1 MRLRRSFVSRF
12 LTLLGV
18 GLGVALLTAKLSVV
32 DPAPASQKQTPKQPT
47 NEELLN
53 QDFKSKLPRI
63 APTEPADALKTFTVA
78 PGFKIEQVAAEPL
91 VNSPVAM
98 EWDENGRL
106 FVCEMRGYSEDR
118 DKSLS
123 RVSMLEDL
131 DGDGRYDKSTVFA
144 DKLLWPTAVF
154 CYDGGLFVGDAP
166 DVFYFKDTDGDGK
179 ADVKKHVFTGFGTS
193 NVQGLLNCFRWGLD
207 NKIHLATSSLG
218 GEIRKAS
225 EPNAKPVNVRGRDI
239 ALNPNTY
246 DFELTSGAAQHGM
259 SFDDWGRKFVSSN
272 SNHIQQVMY
281 EDRYIA
287 RNPYLSA
294 PDARVMIAADG
305 PQAEVFRKSPVEPW
319 RVIRT
324 QLRVAGAVKGAVEG
338 GGRAAGYFTGAGG
351 VTIYRGDAWPE
362 EWKGIAIVGD
372 VGSNLVHRK
381 RLEPNGLEFIARRI
395 DDKSEFVASTDVW
408 FRPAQYANGPDG
420 SLHILDVYREVIEHP
435 ASIPPMIKEHLDLT
449 AGRDRGRLY
458 RVIPEKGFKQRATPK
473 LGSATSAELVAL
485 LEHPNAWHRET
496 AARLLYIRQDQAMIA
511 PLNKFAR
518 ESQSPLGRMHALYV
532 LSGMRALD
540 EELVST
546 SLGDSHHQVRRHA
559 VRLAERFFGDKKIW
573 DELVKLSDDPEI
585 EVRYQSAFT
594 LGELVR
600 YLEDE
605 DAAYAKKPPAVTIEL
620 ARLESQRAN
629 DRFQQ
634 QDANRDALVA
644 IMDRDVANRWMQLA
658 AASSVRDPGTHLVDI
673 SNSEKFS
680 AAPAA
685 GSYIEKIA
693 EQVVQKNDPLEMEFA
708 ITAMSNFALDGSKP
722 WSATLARALSANLKR
737 PKSVLAELIAEGGS
751 DVESLKKILA
761 GSLAQAKLVAVD
773 EKATL
778 KSRLAAVDT
787 LGTGT
792 FDEVKPIL
800 SPLIDNRRPLEIQL
814 AAIRILGGYEKAGVA
829 GLLLDAWPKLSPSV
843 KEPALEVLFARPE
856 RIEALLAALEKN
868 SFNAADLPAPR
879 VQVLLKTGDA
889 ARKTRAEKLLGALR
903 PSRRADVVAAYRE
916 ALSMSGDVAR
926 GREIFKK
933 NCNACH
939 KAEGVGHEIGP
950 NLSTI
955 KTRGAETILTN
966 VLDPSREVNPQFVN
980 YMLITDDGRTITG
993 LISAESATAVTLKR
1007 AESQTDTVLRVNIEE
1022 LLGTGLSIMPEGLE
1036 QKFDKQGLADLI
1048 AYIMQLQ

>member
-1 MRLRRSFVSRF
+1 MLLRRSSVSLR
-12 LTLLGV
+12 LALATLLFGSTF
-18 GLGVALLTAKLSVV
+18 VAARLSAVDRVPVV
-32 DPAPASQKQTPKQPT
+32 PKTPDTSNPPQKQPT

-123 RVSMLEDL
+123 RVSMLEDV
-131 DGDGRYDKSTVFA
+131 DGDGKYDKSTVFA

-179 ADVKKHVFTGFGTS
+179 ADVKKHVYTGFGNS

-207 NKIHLATSSLG
+207 NKIHLATSSTG
-218 GEIRKAS
+218 GEVKKAGD
-225 EPNAKPVNVRGRDI
+225 PNAKPINVRGRDI
-239 ALNPNTY
+239 AFNPNTY
-246 DFELTSGAAQHGM
+246 DFELTSGASQHGM
-259 SFDDWGRKFVSSN
+259 SFDDWGHKFVSSN

-294 PDARVMIAADG
+294 PDSRLMIAADG

-319 RVIRT
+319 RIIRT
-324 QLRVAGAVKGAVEG
+324 QLRVAGAVKGMVEG

-351 VTIYRGDAWPE
+351 VTIYRGDAFAD

-381 RLEPNGLEFIARRI
+381 RLVPNGLEFVAKRI
-395 DDKSEFVASTDVW
+395 DDNSEFVASTDVW

-458 RVIPEKGFKQRATPK
+458 RVIPETGFKQRPTPK
-473 LGSATSAELVAL
+473 LGSATTAELVAL

-496 AARLLYIRQDQAMIA
+496 AARLLYTRQDQAAA
-511 PLNKFAR
+511 PLLVKLAT
-518 ESQSPLGRMHALYV
+518 ESKLPQGRMHALYA
-532 LSGMRALD
+532 LDGLKALD
-540 EELVST
+540 EATIAVAF
-546 SLGDSHHQVRRHA
+546 DDPHPQVRKHA
-559 VRLAERFFGDKKIW
+559 VRLAEPTFIAGK
-573 DELVKLSDDPEI
+573 DELLLRPLVKLADDPDM
-585 EVRYQSAFT
+585 EVRYQVAFSLGAVLAGPPSRSALAEVMIASTRIAKRDGADKWIAMALISSLRDGAPAFLIGT
-594 LGELVR
+594 LQDGGASADSPQVRPLIERLVAQVALQDDPHSVGMIVAEFNKLPAERGELALAITR
-600 YLEDE
+600 GLMQGL
-605 DAAYAKKPPAVTIEL
+605 KKPTSEV
-620 ARLESQRAN
+620 SK
-629 DRFQQ
+629 
-634 QDANRDALVA
+634 
-644 IMDRDVANRWMQLA
+644 LA
-658 AASSVRDPGTHLVDI
+658 AAGKLDKMQATVDAMLAKSTSV
-673 SNSEKFS
+673 
-680 AAPAA
+680 
-685 GSYIEKIA
+685 
-693 EQVVQKNDPLEMEFA
+693 
-708 ITAMSNFALDGSKP
+708 ALDAK
-722 WSATLARALSANLKR
+722 AALKAR
-737 PKSVLAELIAEGGS
+737 
-751 DVESLKKILA
+751 
-761 GSLAQAKLVAVD
+761 
-773 EKATL
+773 T
-778 KSRLAAVDT
+778 AAIDDLTVGKYAAMQPT
-787 LGTGT
+787 LG
-792 FDEVKPIL
+792 K
-800 SPLIDNRRPLEIQL
+800 LIDNRQPTEIQL
-814 AAIRILGGYEKAGVA
+814 AAIAVLGRFADSGVA
-829 GLLLDAWPKLSPSV
+829 GVLLEAWPKLSPSV

-856 RIEALLAALEKN
+856 RIEALLAALETGK
-868 SFNAADLPAPR
+868 FNAADLPAPR
-879 VQVLLKTGDA
+879 VQMLLKSGDA
-889 ARKTRAEKLLGALR
+889 ARKARAEKLLGALR
-903 PSRRADVVAAYRE
+903 PSRRGEVVEAYRP
-916 ALSMSGDVAR
+916 ALTMSGDVAR

-933 NCNACH
+933 NCHACH
-939 KAEGVGHEIGP
+939 KSEGLGHEIGP

-980 YMLITDDGRTITG
+980 YMLIADDGRTMTG

-1007 AESQTDTVLRVNIEE
+1007 GEGQSDTVLRVNIEE
-1022 LLGTGLSIMPEGLE
+1022 LVATGLSLMPEGME
-1036 QKFDKQGLADLI
+1036 QKFDKQGMADLI

>member
-1 MRLRRSFVSRF
+1 MVLRRWFVSRF
-12 LTLLGV
+12 LPLLGLTV
-18 GLGVALLTAKLSVV
+18 SAAALAARLTAVE
-32 DPAPASQKQTPKQPT
+32 PAPAKPAATTPAATAPAAKPT

-118 DKSLS
+118 EKSLS

-179 ADVKKHVFTGFGTS
+179 ADVKKHVYTGFGTT

-207 NKIHLATSSLG
+207 NKIHLATSSTG
-218 GEIRKAS
+218 GDIRKAGP
-225 EPNAKPVNVRGRDI
+225 EIDPKTAKTVNVRGRDI
-239 ALNPNTY
+239 AFNPNTY
-246 DFELTSGAAQHGM
+246 DFELTSGASQHGM
-259 SFDDWGRKFVSSN
+259 SFDDWGHKFVSSN

-294 PDARVMIAADG
+294 PDSRVMIAADG

-351 VTIYRGDAWPE
+351 VTIYRGDAWPD

-395 DDKSEFVASTDVW
+395 DDQSEFVASTDVW

-458 RVIPEKGFKQRATPK
+458 RVVPVTGFKQRPTPK
-473 LGSATSAELVAL
+473 LGSATTAELVAL
-485 LEHPNAWHRET
+485 LEHPNSWHRET
-496 AARLLYIRQDQAMIA
+496 AARLLYTRQDKVAIE
-511 PLNKFAR
+511 PLAKLVT
-518 ESQSPLGRMHALYV
+518 ESKLPQGRLHALYS
-532 LSGMRALD
+532 LDGLKAL
-540 EELVST
+540 EEATIALAF
-546 SLGDSHHQVRRHA
+546 DDPDPQVRKHA
-559 VRLAERFFGDKKIW
+559 VRLAEPLFLSGTD
-573 DELVKLSDDPEI
+573 DLLVSRLPALADDPDI
-585 EVRYQSAFT
+585 EVRYQLAYSLGTILSGLPATREASDYGKIAAMRIAKRDGADKWISMALISSLRDGALSFVFGAFHNDGAVAD
-594 LGELVR
+594 LPQVRPLIEKLVGQIALQDDPQCVGIIVGSFDQLPAHRSELALAVTR
-600 YLEDE
+600 GLMQGL
-605 DAAYAKKPPAVTIEL
+605 KKPTSEV
-620 ARLESQRAN
+620 SK
-629 DRFQQ
+629 
-634 QDANRDALVA
+634 
-644 IMDRDVANRWMQLA
+644 LA
-658 AASSVRDPGTHLVDI
+658 AAGKLDKMQAVVDAMLAK
-673 SNSEKFS
+673 S
-680 AAPAA
+680 
-685 GSYIEKIA
+685 
-693 EQVVQKNDPLEMEFA
+693 
-708 ITAMSNFALDGSKP
+708 TATALDPK
-722 WSATLARALSANLKR
+722 AALKARTTAIDDLGIGKF
-737 PKSVLAELIAEGGS
+737 
-751 DVESLKKILA
+751 
-761 GSLAQAKLVAVD
+761 
-773 EKATL
+773 
-778 KSRLAAVDT
+778 AAMQPMLT
-787 LGTGT
+787 T
-792 FDEVKPIL
+792 
-800 SPLIDNRRPLEIQL
+800 LIDNRQPTEIQL
-814 AAIRILGGYEKAGVA
+814 AAIAVLGRFADPGVSSV
-829 GLLLDAWPKLSPSV
+829 LLDAWPKLSPTV
-843 KEPALEVLFARPE
+843 KEPALEVLFARAE
-856 RIEALLAALEKN
+856 RIEAMLTALEKN
-868 SFNAADLPAPR
+868 NFNPSDLPPAR
-879 VQVLLKTGDA
+879 VQTLLKTGDA
-889 ARKTRAEKLLGALR
+889 ARKARAEKLLGALR

-916 ALSMSGDVAR
+916 ALTMSGDVAR

-939 KAEGVGHEIGP
+939 KAENVGHEIGP

-980 YMLITDDGRTITG
+980 YMLIADDGRTITG
-993 LISAESATAVTLKR
+993 LIAAESATAVTLKR
-1007 AESQTDTVLRVNIEE
+1007 AEGQTDTVLRVNIDE

-1036 QKFDKQGLADLI
+1036 QKFDKQGMADLI

>member
-1 MRLRRSFVSRF
+1 MILRRWFVSQF
-12 LTLLGV
+12 LPFLGLTV
-18 GLGVALLTAKLSVV
+18 SAAALAARLTAVE
-32 DPAPASQKQTPKQPT
+32 PAPAKPAATTPAATAPAPKPT

-118 DKSLS
+118 EKSLS

-131 DGDGRYDKSTVFA
+131 NGDGRYDKSTVFA

-166 DVFYFKDTDGDGK
+166 DVFYFKDTDGDGR
-179 ADVKKHVFTGFGTS
+179 ADVKKHVYTGFGTT

-218 GEIRKAS
+218 GDIRKAGP
-225 EPNAKPVNVRGRDI
+225 EIDPKTAKTVNVRGRDI
-239 ALNPNTY
+239 AFNPNTY
-246 DFELTSGAAQHGM
+246 DFELTSGASQHGM
-259 SFDDWGRKFVSSN
+259 SFDDWGHKFVSSN

-324 QLRVAGAVKGAVEG
+324 QLRVAGAVKGMVEG

-362 EWKGIAIVGD
+362 EWKGLAIVGD

-395 DDKSEFVASTDVW
+395 DDQSEFVASTDVW

-458 RVIPEKGFKQRATPK
+458 RMIPEKGFKQRPTPK
-473 LGSATSAELVAL
+473 LGSATTAELVAL
-485 LEHPNAWHRET
+485 LEHPNSWHRET
-496 AARLLYIRQDQAMIA
+496 AARLLYTRQDKTAIE
-511 PLNKFAR
+511 PLAKLVT
-518 ESQSPLGRMHALYV
+518 ESKLPQGRMHALYA
-532 LSGMRALD
+532 LDGLKALD
-540 EELVST
+540 EATIALCF
-546 SLGDSHHQVRRHA
+546 DDPHPQVRKHA
-559 VRLAERFFGDKKIW
+559 VRLAEPLFLAGKGD
-573 DELVKLSDDPEI
+573 LLLSRVAGLADDPDL
-585 EVRYQSAFT
+585 EVHYQLAFT
-594 LGELVR
+594 LGS
-600 YLEDE
+600 
-605 DAAYAKKPPAVTIEL
+605 I
-620 ARLESQRAN
+620 
-629 DRFQQ
+629 
-634 QDANRDALVA
+634 
-644 IMDRDVANRWMQLA
+644 
-658 AASSVRDPGTHLVDI
+658 
-673 SNSEKFS
+673 FS
-680 AAPAA
+680 GP
-685 GSYIEKIA
+685 
-693 EQVVQKNDPLEMEFA
+693 
-708 ITAMSNFALDGSKP
+708 MSRT
-722 WSATLARALSANLKR
+722 TLADGLTAATRLAKRDGADKWISLALISSLRDGASAF
-737 PKSVLAELIAEGGS
+737 
-751 DVESLKKILA
+751 LA
-761 GSLAQAKLVAVD
+761 GSLQGDGVLADSAAVRPLIERLVAQVVLQDDPKAVQSVVENFHRLPAERNQLALAITRGLMQGLKKPTSEVSKLAAAGKLAKMQTVVD
-773 EKATL
+773 EMLAKSSAT
-778 KSRLAAVDT
+778 AVDSAAAPKARVTAIDDLAVGKFGAMKPT
-787 LGTGT
+787 LI
-792 FDEVKPIL
+792 K
-800 SPLIDNRRPLEIQL
+800 LIDNRQPTEVQL
-814 AAIRILGGYEKAGVA
+814 AALAVLGRFADPGVSA
-829 GLLLDAWPKLSPSV
+829 VVLGAWPKLSPTV
-843 KEPALEVLFARPE
+843 KEPALEVLFARAE
-856 RIEALLAALEKN
+856 RIEAMLTALEKN
-868 SFNAADLPAPR
+868 NFNPSDLPPAR
-879 VQVLLKTGDA
+879 VQTLLKTGDA
-889 ARKTRAEKLLGALR
+889 ARKARAEKLLGALR

-916 ALSMSGDVAR
+916 ALTMSGDVAR

-939 KAEGVGHEIGP
+939 KAENVGHEIGP

-980 YMLITDDGRTITG
+980 YMLIADDGRTITG
-993 LISAESATAVTLKR
+993 LIAAESATAVTLKR
-1007 AESQTDTVLRVNIEE
+1007 AEGQTDTVLRVNIDE

-1036 QKFDKQGLADLI
+1036 QKFDKQGMADLI

>member
-18 GLGVALLTAKLSVV
+18 GLGVALLTAKLSAV
-32 DPAPASQKQTPKQPT
+32 DPAPAPQNQAPKQPT

-131 DGDGRYDKSTVFA
+131 DGDGKYDKSTVFA

-239 ALNPNTY
+239 AFNPNTY

-259 SFDDWGRKFVSSN
+259 SFDDWGHKFVSSN

-324 QLRVAGAVKGAVEG
+324 QLRVAGAVKGMVEG

-351 VTIYRGDAWPE
+351 VTIYRGDAWPD

-381 RLEPNGLEFIARRI
+381 RLEPNGLEFIAKRI

-408 FRPAQYANGPDG
+408 FRPAQYACGPDG

-458 RVIPEKGFKQRATPK
+458 RVIPEKGFKQRPTPK
-473 LGSATSAELVAL
+473 LGNATTAELVAL
-485 LEHPNAWHRET
+485 LEHPNSWHRET
-496 AARLLYIRQDQAMIA
+496 AARLLYTRQDKTAA
-511 PLNKFAR
+511 PLLVKLAT
-518 ESQSPLGRMHALYV
+518 ESKLPQGRMHALYA
-532 LSGMRALD
+532 LDGLKALD
-540 EELVST
+540 EATIAVAF
-546 SLGDSHHQVRRHA
+546 DDPHPQVRKHA
-559 VRLAERFFGDKKIW
+559 LRLAEPLFLSGK
-573 DELVKLSDDPEI
+573 DELLSSRLAALADDPDI
-585 EVRYQSAFT
+585 EVRYQLAFS
-594 LGELVR
+594 LG
-600 YLEDE
+600 
-605 DAAYAKKPPAVTIEL
+605 
-620 ARLESQRAN
+620 
-629 DRFQQ
+629 
-634 QDANRDALVA
+634 A
-644 IMDRDVANRWMQLA
+644 ILSGRPVMREASDNALA
-658 AASSVRDPGTHLVDI
+658 AATQIAKRDGVDKWISLALLSSLRDSALSFVFGTFHNDGEVADLPHVRPMIEKLVGQIASQDDPQSIGII
-673 SNSEKFS
+673 SSSFNSLPAHRDDLALAVTRGLMQGLKKPKSEVSKL
-680 AAPAA
+680 AAA
-685 GSYIEKIA
+685 GKLDKM
-693 EQVVQKNDPLEMEFA
+693 QTVVDAMLAKS
-708 ITAMSNFALDGSKP
+708 TATALDTKASLKARTAAIDDLGVGKFAAMQP
-722 WSATLARALSANLKR
+722 TLAK
-737 PKSVLAELIAEGGS
+737 
-751 DVESLKKILA
+751 
-761 GSLAQAKLVAVD
+761 
-773 EKATL
+773 
-778 KSRLAAVDT
+778 
-787 LGTGT
+787 
-792 FDEVKPIL
+792 
-800 SPLIDNRRPLEIQL
+800 LIDNRQPTEIQL
-814 AAIRILGGYEKAGVA
+814 AAIAVLGRFADPAVA
-829 GLLLDAWPKLSPSV
+829 KTLLDAWPKLSPTV
-843 KEPALEVLFARPE
+843 KEPTLEVLFARPE

-868 SFNAADLPAPR
+868 NFNAADLPAPR

-903 PSRRADVVAAYRE
+903 PSRRADVVEAYRP
-916 ALSMSGDVAR
+916 ALTMSGDVAR

>member
-1 MRLRRSFVSRF
+1 MVLRRWFVSQF
-12 LTLLGV
+12 LPFLGLTV
-18 GLGVALLTAKLSVV
+18 SAAALAARLTAVE
-32 DPAPASQKQTPKQPT
+32 PAPAKPAATTPAATAPAPKPT

-118 DKSLS
+118 EKSLS

-131 DGDGRYDKSTVFA
+131 DGDGCYDKSTVFA

-179 ADVKKHVFTGFGTS
+179 ADVKKHVYTGFGTT

-218 GEIRKAS
+218 GDIRKAGP
-225 EPNAKPVNVRGRDI
+225 EIDPKTAKTVNVRGRDI
-239 ALNPNTY
+239 AFNPNTY
-246 DFELTSGAAQHGM
+246 DFELTSGASQHGM
-259 SFDDWGRKFVSSN
+259 SFDDWGHKFVSSN

-294 PDARVMIAADG
+294 PDSRVMIAADG

-324 QLRVAGAVKGAVEG
+324 QLRVAGAVKGMVEG

-351 VTIYRGDAWPE
+351 VTIYRGDAWPD

-381 RLEPNGLEFIARRI
+381 RLEPNGLEFIAKRI
-395 DDKSEFVASTDVW
+395 DDQSEFVASTDVW

-458 RVIPEKGFKQRATPK
+458 RVIPEKGFKQRPTPK
-473 LGSATSAELVAL
+473 LGSATTAELVAL
-485 LEHPNAWHRET
+485 LEHPNSWHRET
-496 AARLLYIRQDQAMIA
+496 AARLLYTRQDKTAIE
-511 PLNKFAR
+511 PLKKLAA
-518 ESQSPLGRMHALYV
+518 ESKSPLGRMHALY
-532 LSGMRALD
+532 ALD
-540 EELVST
+540 GLGALDGSIVIKCLQDTHPLVRAH
-546 SLGDSHHQVRRHA
+546 SL
-559 VRLAERFFGDKKIW
+559 RLAENVNPVEQLTDCVI
-573 DELVKLSDDPEI
+573 ESALDPAL
-585 EVRYQSAFT
+585 EVRYQAAFT
-594 LGELVR
+594 AGKFFRFGVVIPNPKIVTSFPNPMSQLIFAESMSRDFSNRWVQLAWQSSMIDGAGGILTSILLTEKTRSAPGASPV
-600 YLEDE
+600 LEKL
-605 DAAYAKKPPAVTIEL
+605 AAQIALQNKKIDVDGTITALTTFEGVEPAVKL
-620 ARLESQRAN
+620 AVYRGLMQGLKNPQSEVSRLFAAGGLAEAQTLL
-629 DRFQQ
+629 DKL
-634 QDANRDALVA
+634 LVA
-644 IMDRDVANRWMQLA
+644 STATALNDKA
-658 AASSVRDPGTHLVDI
+658 AIKARQTAIEDI
-673 SNSEKFS
+673 ALGKF
-680 AAPAA
+680 
-685 GSYIEKIA
+685 
-693 EQVVQKNDPLEMEFA
+693 
-708 ITAMSNFALDGSKP
+708 
-722 WSATLARALSANLKR
+722 
-737 PKSVLAELIAEGGS
+737 
-751 DVESLKKILA
+751 
-761 GSLAQAKLVAVD
+761 
-773 EKATL
+773 
-778 KSRLAAVDT
+778 AAVQPT
-787 LGTGT
+787 L
-792 FDEVKPIL
+792 VK
-800 SPLIDNRRPLEIQL
+800 LIDNRQPTEVQL
-814 AAIRILGGYEKAGVA
+814 AALAVLGRFADPGVSA
-829 GLLLDAWPKLSPSV
+829 VVLDAWPKLSPTV
-843 KEPALEVLFARPE
+843 KEPALEVLFARAE
-856 RIEALLAALEKN
+856 RIEAMLTALEKN
-868 SFNAADLPAPR
+868 NFNPSDLPPAR
-879 VQVLLKTGDA
+879 VQTLLKTGDA
-889 ARKTRAEKLLGALR
+889 ARQARAEKLLGALR

-916 ALSMSGDVAR
+916 ALTMSGDVAR

-939 KAEGVGHEIGP
+939 KAENVGHEIGP

-980 YMLITDDGRTITG
+980 YMLIADDGRTITG
-993 LISAESATAVTLKR
+993 LIAAESATAVTLKR
-1007 AESQTDTVLRVNIEE
+1007 AEGQTDTVLRVNIDE

-1036 QKFDKQGLADLI
+1036 QKFDKQGMADLI

>member
-1 MRLRRSFVSRF
+1 MRLRRSFVFRF

-18 GLGVALLTAKLSVV
+18 GLGVALLTAKLSAV
-32 DPAPASQKQTPKQPT
+32 DSAPSPQKQVTKQPT

-106 FVCEMRGYSEDR
+106 FVCEMRGYSENR
-118 DKSLS
+118 DESLS

-166 DVFYFKDTDGDGK
+166 DVFYFKDTDGDGR

-239 ALNPNTY
+239 AFNPNTY
-246 DFELTSGAAQHGM
+246 EFELTSGAAQHGM
-259 SFDDWGRKFVSSN
+259 SFDDWGHKFVSSN

-294 PDARVMIAADG
+294 PDARLMIAADG

-324 QLRVAGAVKGAVEG
+324 QLRVAGAVRGAVEG

-362 EWKGIAIVGD
+362 EWKGLAIVGD

-395 DDKSEFVASTDVW
+395 DEKSEFVASTDVW

-458 RVIPEKGFKQRATPK
+458 RVIPETGFKQRPTPK
-473 LGSATSAELVAL
+473 LGSATTAELVTL
-485 LEHPNAWHRET
+485 LEHPNSWHRET
-496 AARLLYIRQDQAMIA
+496 AARLLYTRQDKAAA
-511 PLNKFAR
+511 PLLVKLAT
-518 ESQSPLGRMHALYV
+518 ESKLPQGRMHALYA
-532 LSGMRALD
+532 LDGLKALD
-540 EELVST
+540 EATIAVAF
-546 SLGDSHHQVRRHA
+546 DDPHPQVRKHA
-559 VRLAERFFGDKKIW
+559 VRLAEPLLIAGKEDLLLSP
-573 DELVKLSDDPEI
+573 LVKLSEDPEL
-585 EVRYQSAFT
+585 EVRYQLAFSVGAIFAGPPSRSSLVGSMFVAT
-594 LGELVR
+594 KIAKHDGADKWVALALLSSLRDGAPSFLASSLQNDGAIADNPHVRPLIERLVAQVALQDDPNAVKTVVAEFDRLPAAKGELALAVTR
-600 YLEDE
+600 GLMQGL
-605 DAAYAKKPPAVTIEL
+605 KKPTSEVSKL
-620 ARLESQRAN
+620 ASAGKLDKMQTVV
-629 DRFQQ
+629 
-634 QDANRDALVA
+634 DAMLTK
-644 IMDRDVANRWMQLA
+644 
-658 AASSVRDPGTHLVDI
+658 S
-673 SNSEKFS
+673 
-680 AAPAA
+680 
-685 GSYIEKIA
+685 
-693 EQVVQKNDPLEMEFA
+693 
-708 ITAMSNFALDGSKP
+708 
-722 WSATLARALSANLKR
+722 SATAIDPKAALKARTTAIDDLAVGKFAATQ
-737 PKSVLAELIAEGGS
+737 PT
-751 DVESLKKILA
+751 
-761 GSLAQAKLVAVD
+761 LV
-773 EKATL
+773 K
-778 KSRLAAVDT
+778 
-787 LGTGT
+787 
-792 FDEVKPIL
+792 
-800 SPLIDNRRPLEIQL
+800 LIDNRQPTEIQL
-814 AAIRILGGYEKAGVA
+814 AAIAVLGRFADPGVA
-829 GLLLDAWPKLSPSV
+829 KTLLDAWPKLSPSV
-843 KEPALEVLFARPE
+843 KEPALEVLFARSE
-856 RIEALLAALEKN
+856 RIDAMLAALEKN
-868 SFNAADLPAPR
+868 NFNAADLPPAR
-879 VQVLLKTGDA
+879 VQTLLKTGDA
-889 ARKTRAEKLLGALR
+889 ARKARAEKLLGALR
-903 PSRRADVVAAYRE
+903 PSRRADVIAAYRP
-916 ALSMSGDVAR
+916 ALTMSGDVAR

-933 NCNACH
+933 NCIACH
-939 KAEGVGHEIGP
+939 KAEGVGHEIAP
-950 NLSTI
+950 NLSTV
-955 KTRGAETILTN
+955 KARGAETILTN

-1007 AESQTDTVLRVNIEE
+1007 AEGQTDTVLRVNIDE
-1022 LLGTGLSIMPEGLE
+1022 LLATGLSLMPEGLE
-1036 QKFDKQGLADLI
+1036 QKFDKQGMADLI